1 MGRGGGW
8 NELSMLA
15 VAQGIIYDKGPQ
27 LLPLA
32 DSRPCSGAIISLL
45 YFQTRHQ
52 KSLSFPRQHEP
63 KISNYTSYITDQ
75 YSIPRLCSSRAQWPV
90 APKFCSRVTTR
101 KSLLFH
107 RNHMLGTLDFTSSE
121 HWAPFSF
128 SQSTALHTMST
139 VTLFQNKSL

>member
-27 LLPLA
+27 LLPLTY
-32 DSRPCSGAIISLL
+32 SRPCSDAIISLL